1 MDLTSLRRKRLTRS
15 ERDAAKLAGLVYV
28 TDLDPGIRR
37 KRTGKTFVY
46 VTDAGARVKDEAE
59 LQRIRSLAIPPAYEE
74 VWICVNPRGHMQA
87 TGRDARKRK
96 QYRYHA
102 LWREERDKNKFSQ
115 LLEFGRRLP
124 ALRRRL
130 ARDLALPG
138 LPREK
143 VLAVVVS
150 LLGQTMG
157 RIGNVEYARTNK
169 SYGLTTLQDR
179 HAAFLRDGRALLKF
193 RGKHGIQRELT
204 IDDARL
210 VKLLRKCRDVPGQHL
225 FQYLDD
231 AGHRQPVDSGM
242 VNAYLHE
249 AMGDSFTAKNFRT
262 WGATLLALGT
272 FAATP
277 LPDRGGE
284 RAHARAI
291 VGVVKEVASVLGNTP
306 TVCRK
311 SYIHPAVID
320 AWKDGWLEVDANV
333 ASYPRKLEAAALAL
347 VARAAKLEKKLQ
359 RAA

>member
-1 MDLTSLRRKRLTRS
+1 MSLSTLRRKRLTRS
-15 ERDAAKLAGLVYV
+15 ERDAAKTAGLIYV

-37 KRTGKTFVY
+37 KRAGKSFTY
-46 VTDAGARVKDEAE
+46 VNDAGTRIKDENE
-59 LQRIRSLAIPPAYEE
+59 LRRIRSLAIPPAYED
-74 VWICVNPRGHMQA
+74 VWICTNPRGHMQA
-87 TGRDARKRK
+87 TGRDARRRK
-96 QYRYHA
+96 QYRYHP

-143 VLAVVVS
+143 VLAVVVT

-157 RIGNVEYARTNK
+157 RVGNMEYARTNK
-169 SYGLTTLQDR
+169 SYGLTTLQDK

-262 WGATLLALGT
+262 WGATLLALGS

-277 LPDRGGE
+277 LPERGGD
-284 RAHARAI
+284 RAHARTI

-306 TVCRK
+306 TVCRQ

-320 AWKDGWLEVDANV
+320 AWRGGWLEVDAKV
-333 ASYPRKLEAAALAL
+333 ASFPRKLEAAALDL
-347 VARAAKLEKKLQ
+347 VARAAKLERKLQ

>member
-15 ERDAAKLAGLVYV
+15 EREAAALAGLVYV

-37 KRTGKTFVY
+37 KRAGKSFTY
-46 VTDAGARVKDEAE
+46 LTAAGLRIKDETE
-59 LQRIRSLAIPPAYEE
+59 LRRIRSLAIPPAYEE
-74 VWICVNPRGHMQA
+74 VWICPNPLGHMQA
-87 TGRDARKRK
+87 TGRDARRRK

-102 LWREERDKNKFSQ
+102 LWRAERDKNKFSQ
-115 LLEFGRRLP
+115 LLEFGRKLP

-138 LPREK
+138 LPQDK

-157 RIGNVEYARTNK
+157 RIGNMEYARTNK
-169 SYGLTTLQDR
+169 SYGLTTLQDK
-179 HAAFLRDGRALLKF
+179 HAAFLRDGRAMLKF
-193 RGKHGIQRELT
+193 RGKHGIQRELV

-242 VNAYLHE
+242 VNAYLHA
-249 AMGDSFTAKNFRT
+249 AMGSTFTAKNFRT
-262 WGATLLALGT
+262 WGATTLALGS

-277 LPDRGGE
+277 LPERGGE
-284 RAHARAI
+284 RAHARTI
-291 VGVVKEVASVLGNTP
+291 VSVVKEVAQALGNTP
-306 TVCRK
+306 SVCRQ
-311 SYIHPAVID
+311 SYIHPAVIA
-320 AWKDGWLEVDANV
+320 AWKGGWLEAEANV
-333 ASYPRKLEAAALAL
+333 ASFPRKLEAAVLDL
-347 VARAAKLEKKLQ
+347 VARAAKIERKLL

>member
-1 MDLTSLRRKRLTRS
+1 MNLTALRRKRLTRS
-15 ERDAAKLAGLVYV
+15 EREAAKNAGLVYV
-28 TDLDPGIRR
+28 TDSEPGIRR
-37 KRTGKTFVY
+37 KRAGKGFAY
-46 VTDAGARVKDEAE
+46 LSEDGARVSDRAE
-59 LQRIRSLAIPPAYEE
+59 LQRIRALAIPPAYQD
-74 VWICVNPRGHMQA
+74 VWICMNPRGHMQA
-87 TGRDARKRK
+87 TGRDARARK

-102 LWREERDKNKFSQ
+102 IWREERDKNKFAQ

-150 LLGQTMG
+150 VLGQTMG
-157 RIGNVEYARTNK
+157 RIGNVEYARANK

-179 HAAFLRDGRALLKF
+179 HAAFLRDGRARLTF
-193 RGKHGIQRELT
+193 RGKHGIARELT

-210 VKLLRKCRDVPGQHL
+210 VRLLRKCRDVPGQHL
-225 FQYLDD
+225 FQYIDD
-231 AGHRQPVDSGM
+231 EGARQPIDSGM
-242 VNAYLHE
+242 VNAYLHA
-249 AMGDSFTAKNFRT
+249 AMGDAFTAKNFRT
-262 WGATLLALGT
+262 WGATLLALGS

-277 LPDRGGE
+277 LPDRGGQ

-291 VGVVKEVASVLGNTP
+291 VGVVKLVAAALGNTP

-320 AWKDGWLEVDANV
+320 AWKDGWLQTDARLAN
-333 ASYPRKLEAAALAL
+333 YPRKLEAATLAL
-347 VARAAKLEKKLQ
+347 VARAAEQ
-359 RAA
+359 HARAA